1 MLDCPDP
8 IQTSPMRISVR
19 VISLFPL
26 TESLWDALSSF
37 GAGSSASQVPSGEA
51 LAVAFLPLNETV
63 MASLAS
69 AVPQTRSGAS
79 RWTTIPFPKMAGR
92 VTSAVRGRV
101 SRERAKANLMGGTM
115 AEWGGDGKVA
125 GSGKREKHRPGGWY
139 RHPGLFGRRYVWASL
154 LVLPQAMPG
163 RSEMLRP

>member
-26 TESLWDALSSF
+26 TESLWDLLSSF

-101 SRERAKANLMGGTM
+101 SRERAKANLMGGDNGRVGRG
-115 AEWGGDGKVA
+115 WQGGGIGEERKASA
-125 GSGKREKHRPGGWY
+125 GR
-139 RHPGLFGRRYVWASL
+139 
-154 LVLPQAMPG
+154 LV
-163 RSEMLRP
+163 

>member
-8 IQTSPMRISVR
+8 IQTSPMRTSVM

-26 TESLWDALSSF
+26 TESLWDLLSSF
-37 GAGSSASQVPSGEA
+37 GAGSSASQVPAGEA

-101 SRERAKANLMGGTM
+101 SRERAKANLMG
-115 AEWGGDGKVA
+115 
-125 GSGKREKHRPGGWY
+125 
-139 RHPGLFGRRYVWASL
+139 
-154 LVLPQAMPG
+154 
-163 RSEMLRP
+163 